1 MLKRGKV
8 KSLVKEI
15 SSVFAPFKQGERK
28 EEKCM
33 ERIDTR
39 ERMEEIF
46 NKLSSKTLEAL
57 EKEKR

>member
-1 MLKRGKV
+1 
-8 KSLVKEI
+8 
-15 SSVFAPFKQGERK
+15 
-28 EEKCM
+28 M

-57 EKEKR
+57 EKEKGNHISRRTEKMITLCYTLYEKIMRQMIIV